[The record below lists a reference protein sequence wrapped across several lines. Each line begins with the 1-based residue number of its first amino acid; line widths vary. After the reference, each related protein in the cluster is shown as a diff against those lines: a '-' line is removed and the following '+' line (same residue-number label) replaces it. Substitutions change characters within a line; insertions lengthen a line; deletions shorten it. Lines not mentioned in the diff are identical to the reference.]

1 MIKRIEL
8 TNFMSHVHTVIEPA
22 AGLTVLVGPNNCG
35 KSAVV
40 AALQILCRN
49 DNSTYVLRHGQREC
63 SVKVECDEGH
73 VIEWRR
79 KDSPSYKIDNKTFDR
94 LKRGGLPDELHQA
107 LRLPKVEAGD
117 ETDFDVHFG
126 TQKSPIFL
134 LGSSSSTAARFFASS
149 SDAIRLVQMQ
159 KRHKEKL
166 QDAQREKRSLEE
178 QSAQLSKELAAL
190 EPAVELDQGL
200 KRTEQAYC
208 NLVLLSEEID
218 LLAENA
224 AAIAEQS
231 NIVARHQSEADSLA
245 VLQMPPQL
253 APVEDLVGLIQKLE
267 QAQREERSAAAHSK
281 ALEALPPPLELR
293 ATDPLE
299 CLCRQMSD
307 LVNQATISE
316 QQHAALAALASPP
329 QYQPTEPLDDL
340 IRRLSAGTS
349 SVAACEEC
357 WAIVQS
363 IAPPAEPLPTTLLE
377 SLVSNLEKADAEV
390 VSQEAQCAL
399 AGDALDAARTEL
411 QIAAEGTLCPVCGGP
426 LDADRLLAA
435 AATGGGGHGHD

>member
-63 SVKVECDEGH
+63 SVKVECDDGH

-79 KDSPSYKIDNKTFDR
+79 KDSPSYKIDGKHFDR
-94 LKRGGLPDELHQA
+94 LRKGGLPDELHQA
-107 LRLPKVEAGD
+107 LRLPTVDAGD

-166 QDAQREKRSLEE
+166 QDAQREKSRLEGE
-178 QSAQLSKELAAL
+178 SKQLSAELAAL
-190 EPAVELDQGL
+190 DPAVELDRGL
-200 KRTEQAYC
+200 KQVEQTYC
-208 NLVLLSEEID
+208 NLLTLLEE
-218 LLAENA
+218 LEALADDA
-224 AAIAEQS
+224 AAIAEHS
-231 NIVARHQSEADSLA
+231 NIVARHQSEADALA
-245 VLQMPPQL
+245 SLQMPPQL
-253 APVEDLVGLIQKLE
+253 APADELLRLIEKLE
-267 QAQREERSAAAHSK
+267 QAQREERSAAAHSQ
-281 ALEALPPPLELR
+281 ALEALPRPLELQS
-293 ATDPLE
+293 TDALE
-299 CLCRQMSD
+299 CLCRQMND
-307 LVNQATISE
+307 LLSQAAVSE
-316 QQHAALAALASPP
+316 RQHAALALLASPP
-329 QYQPTEPLDDL
+329 EYQPIEPLADL
-340 IRRLSAGTS
+340 TRRMSAGS
-349 SVAACEEC
+349 SALAECEQS

-363 IAPPAEPLPTTLLE
+363 IAPLAEPLATTPLE
-377 SLVSNLEKADAEV
+377 SLF
-390 VSQEAQCAL
+390 
-399 AGDALDAARTEL
+399 DALQTAAAEAARHEADCVAAGEALEAVRNEL
-411 QIAAEGTLCPVCGGP
+411 TTLAEETLCPVCGGP
-426 LDADRLLAA
+426 LDADRLVAA
-435 AATGGGGHGHD
+435 AATGGGGHMHG